1 MGTNYYRVKP
11 IPKEDRDKLHEMLD
25 GVLDSKEYKY
35 NLEEEFERVLKENE
49 VHICKMSLGWQ
60 VCFDHNWGKY
70 YQPNRKS
77 LEAFLSEPYTWIQD
91 EYGKKY
97 TCKEFWEKVRIHNE
111 NPKNNWTSESYREYE
126 DSQGTGYRYYAPTPD
141 MYKCKMIFGIDS
153 HNESD
158 FCVDGLRFAVFSDFS

>member
-35 NLEEEFERVLKENE
+35 NLEEELERVLKENE
-49 VHICKMSLGWQ
+49 VHICKTSLGWQ

-77 LEAFLSEPYTWIQD
+77 LEEFLSEPDTWVQD

-97 TCKEFWEKVRIHNE
+97 TCEEFWERVRVHNG
-111 NPKNNWTSESYREYE
+111 NPHNNWTAKNYREHE
-126 DSQGTGYRYYAPTPD
+126 GWHNVYRTDD
-141 MYKCKMIFGIDS
+141 MEKCKMMFGIDS
-153 HNESD
+153 DGETD
-158 FCVDGLRFAVFSDFS
+158 FSVDGLRFAVFSDFS